1 METEF
6 NDLRALILQATA
18 CKKPESDSALAK
30 VLVPLQNDI
39 AAISR
44 AKEANRKDRAWMN
57 HMTFIA
63 EGATAVGWVAV
74 VSYTFHFRTAHDNEV
89 FPVNPAL
96 QTGPLRERHQGVC

>member
-6 NDLRALILQATA
+6 NDLRALILQATV

-74 VSYTFHFRTAHDNEV
+74 VSSMFS
-89 FPVNPAL
+89 FPCL
-96 QTGPLRERHQGVC
+96 MIMRYSL